1 MILKSFIVEK
11 NISIVDQYFVTL
23 FYGENIGLKDD
34 LKEKLKEKYKHHE
47 QINFSQ
53 DEIIKNEKLLENQIY
68 NVSLFNENKVL
79 FINEITDKIK
89 KKILEIIEKPQNNV
103 KIFLFGE
110 NLEKKSSLRS
120 HFEKNKNTCIIPCYQ
135 DNHRTLSEYLRKKLS
150 GFDGINQEITNLLI
164 ENSGLDRKVLNNEID
179 KIKVL
184 FLDKKIRSEK
194 LDNLINNTYNL
205 DFDEL
210 RDSCLEGNKEK
221 LNRNLSNIVLQNEDA
236 YFYLNNLSLRIE
248 KLLKLQKQF
257 KIDRNMDLAI
267 ENMKPKIF
275 WKDKPIFMR
284 QIEKWNLEKLEKAK
298 KNLFDTE
305 IKMKT
310 KLNNYNNTLIKN
322 LLVNLYIIGNSTS

>member
-1 MILKSFIVEK
+1 M
-11 NISIVDQYFVTL
+11 T
-23 FYGENIGLKDD
+23 GR
-34 LKEKLKEKYKHHE
+34 
-47 QINFSQ
+47 
-53 DEIIKNEKLLENQIY
+53 
-68 NVSLFNENKVL
+68 
-79 FINEITDKIK
+79 
-89 KKILEIIEKPQNNV
+89 
-103 KIFLFGE
+103 
-110 NLEKKSSLRS
+110 RS
-120 HFEKNKNTCIIPCYQ
+120 PS
-135 DNHRTLSEYLRKKLS
+135 RP
-150 GFDGINQEITNLLI
+150 
-164 ENSGLDRKVLNNEID
+164 
-179 KIKVL
+179 
-184 FLDKKIRSEK
+184 

-284 QIEKWNLEKLEKAK
+284 QIGKWNLEKLEKAK

-310 KLNNYNNTLIKN
+310 RLNNYNNTLIKN